1 MESLES
7 NKLSLE
13 ETYFDN
19 PAEELQVFSKQVI
32 SPLRRTRKIP
42 IDATL
47 LCPDDKILA
56 PY

>member
-19 PAEELQVFSKQVI
+19 PAEELQVFNKQVI
-32 SPLRRTRKIP
+32 SPL
-42 IDATL
+42 
-47 LCPDDKILA
+47 
-56 PY
+56 